1 MTVFLYCGVI
11 SWILFAVNILLLVLY
26 GTDSVYMDYAFL
38 LGMSVYTFTPL
49 AVIAFTERRKQKKIM
64 NALKKHSAIVEAK
77 ICSYKYTLILSRY
90 NRFHHKFDVEFE
102 YEGRRASY
110 TVQTNNRK
118 AAEYKDAETLPIC
131 YLPAYCE
138 YCIGRLTEKE
148 FFKEL
153 GCKVKLG
160 DQDTFMMIIFA
171 DDLKKRNLPIY

>member
-1 MTVFLYCGVI
+1 MIVFLYSGVI
-11 SWILFAVNILLLVLY
+11 SWILFAVDILLLVIN
-26 GTDSVYMDYAFL
+26 GTESVYMDYAFFMGGFAL
-38 LGMSVYTFTPL
+38 VVTPL
-49 AVIAFTERRKQKKIM
+49 AAIALSERCKQKKIM

-77 ICSYKYTLILSRY
+77 ICRYEHNLIIGKYHY
-90 NRFHHKFDVEFE
+90 FHHKFDVEFE
-102 YEGRRASY
+102 YEGRQAFY

-118 AAEYKDAETLPIC
+118 AAKYKNAETLPIC

-160 DQDTFMMIIFA
+160 DQNTFMMIIFA
-171 DDLKKRNLPIY
+171 DDLKKRNLPIS